1 MAQNIVVFLGSNTL
15 FRSVWNSQFIEKI
28 EIDASEQ
35 ISIEGRAN
43 FYESIGALRDIVQ
56 SHLLQLAALTLM
68 EPCSNIFDYE
78 EMPAHRLSAL
88 KKLSADA
95 SQPFVRGQYEGYRR
109 EVGNPSSAT
118 ETFTALTLKSE
129 DPRWKD
135 VPIRLATGKSLKE
148 KLTEI
153 RVYFKKMEETEENL
167 LILRIQPR
175 EAIVIQIWVKQ
186 PGYERRLQK
195 IPHEFTYNTHFDH
208 LPEAYEQVLVDAM
221 SSNHSLFAGS
231 EEVLESWRILKPV
244 QQKWL
249 ESTNDIKTYSPGST
263 IEEIL
268 KT

>member
-1 MAQNIVVFLGSNTL
+1 
-15 FRSVWNSQFIEKI
+15 
-28 EIDASEQ
+28 
-35 ISIEGRAN
+35 
-43 FYESIGALRDIVQ
+43 
-56 SHLLQLAALTLM
+56 
-68 EPCSNIFDYE
+68 
-78 EMPAHRLSAL
+78 
-88 KKLSADA
+88 
-95 SQPFVRGQYEGYRR
+95 
-109 EVGNPSSAT
+109 
-118 ETFTALTLKSE
+118 
-129 DPRWKD
+129 
-135 VPIRLATGKSLKE
+135 
-148 KLTEI
+148 
-153 RVYFKKMEETEENL
+153 MEETEENL

>member
-1 MAQNIVVFLGSNTL
+1 
-15 FRSVWNSQFIEKI
+15 
-28 EIDASEQ
+28 
-35 ISIEGRAN
+35 
-43 FYESIGALRDIVQ
+43 
-56 SHLLQLAALTLM
+56 
-68 EPCSNIFDYE
+68 
-78 EMPAHRLSAL
+78 MPVHRLSAL
-88 KKLSADA
+88 KKLSADD
-95 SQPFVRGQYEGYRR
+95 SQPFIRGQYESYRR
-109 EVGNPSSAT
+109 EVDNPSTRT
-118 ETFTALTLKSE
+118 ETFTAITLKSE

-135 VPIRLATGKSLKE
+135 VPIRLVTGKNLKE

-249 ESTNDIKTYSPGST
+249 ESTKDIKTYSPGSA

-268 KT
+268 KN